1 MGKVNDSFCVEMK
14 DFSKTKSS
22 FLVAI
27 AAVSLGSAQAS
38 DMIISTTQG
47 AGAYN
52 TTLGS
57 ASGSIAPSIYNFDNL
72 PTGANNN
79 VSWSGVGSIDHVG
92 VLDADVYGG
101 APSKIRPDGTSYA
114 VQSTTLGGGVAT
126 TTLSLNTASSYF
138 GFYWSAGDGANDLKF
153 YRANTLT
160 AEFKSSDL
168 FARLDSSYNGNP
180 LAAHSGDSNE
190 KFAFV
195 NFIGDATTA
204 WDKVIFSNN
213 SNSGFESDNW
223 TSRVQA
229 WTPGT
234 DGPAVPGD
242 PKLRIKDGVVTSIS
256 SLPSDFSAPGAPAPP
271 MTACLAFAGVL
282 LLQAFR
288 RNKSVA

>member
-27 AAVSLGSAQAS
+27 AAVSLGSTQAS
-38 DMIISTTQG
+38 DMIISSSQG
-47 AGAYN
+47 SGAYN
-52 TTLGS
+52 TTLGNT
-57 ASGSIAPSIYNFDNL
+57 AVYNFDNL

-92 VLDADVYGG
+92 VLDANVYGG
-101 APSKIRPDGTSYA
+101 APSAASPNGTRYA

-168 FARLDSSYNGNP
+168 FSRLDSSYNGNP
-180 LAAHSGDSNE
+180 LAAHSGDSTE

-234 DGPAVPGD
+234 DGPALPGD

>member
-1 MGKVNDSFCVEMK
+1 MGKVNVSFCIEMK
-14 DFSKTKSS
+14 DLLKTQFS

-27 AAVSLGSAQAS
+27 AAVSLGGAQAS
-38 DMIISTTQG
+38 DMLISTTQG
-47 AGAYN
+47 SGAYN
-52 TTLGS
+52 TTLGNT
-57 ASGSIAPSIYNFDNL
+57 AVYNFDNL

-92 VLDADVYGG
+92 VLDANVYGG
-101 APSKIRPDGTSYA
+101 APSAASPNGTRYA
-114 VQSTTLGGGVAT
+114 VQSTSTSLGGVAT

-138 GFYWSAGDGANDLKF
+138 GLYWSAGDGANDLKF

-180 LAAHSGDSNE
+180 LAAHSGDSTE
-190 KFAFV
+190 KFAFI

-229 WTPGT
+229 WTPST
-234 DGPAVPGD
+234 DGPALPGD